1 MVHRSGMNLKVRIMQ
16 FEFDEVGQAIQ
27 EAARRFADEKLLP
40 FYQSREAVDHFD
52 RDLLKEMGS
61 LGLVAPDLPEEYG
74 GIGAS
79 GLTQGA
85 VIEEIGRGDLNIA
98 YIQLLGSL
106 IGGVI
111 AQFASKDLATEYLP
125 KLAAGKI
132 IPSLGLTEPRGG
144 TDAAN
149 LQLRAR
155 RDGGDWV
162 IDGEKASISC
172 ANQADFVLV
181 AARTGDINEGAR
193 GITAFLIDL
202 DAPGVSRSNYNDLG
216 SISVGRG
223 SIWFD
228 SVRVPDTRRVGDVGM
243 GFIRVMQG
251 FDYSRALI
259 ALQCLGSARASID
272 ETWSY
277 ITDREAFGGPLAQFQ
292 GVTFPLAEADAQVRA
307 ARLLAYECLW
317 LREQGKPH
325 TKEAAM
331 VKWMGPKI
339 SVDAIHQCLLTH
351 GHLGYSRDLPHQQR
365 LRDVMG
371 LEIGDGTAQV
381 SKMIVARETVGR
393 VAIQYAKK

>member
-1 MVHRSGMNLKVRIMQ
+1 MNLKGRIMH
-16 FEFDEVGQAIQ
+16 FEFDEVGEAIR

-52 RDLLKEMGS
+52 RDLLKEMGG

-125 KLAAGKI
+125 KLAAGEI

-155 RDGGDWV
+155 RDGSDWI

-181 AARTGDINEGAR
+181 AARTGDVDEGAR

-228 SVRVPDTRRVGDVGM
+228 HVRVPDARRVGDVGM

>member
-1 MVHRSGMNLKVRIMQ
+1 MNLKGRIMH
-16 FEFDEVGQAIQ
+16 FEFDEVGEAIR

-40 FYQSREAVDHFD
+40 YYQSREAVDHFD
-52 RDLLKEMGS
+52 RDLLKEMGG

-85 VIEEIGRGDLNIA
+85 VIEEIGRGDLNVA

-125 KLAAGKI
+125 KLAAGEI

-155 RDGGDWV
+155 RDGSDWI

-181 AARTGDINEGAR
+181 AARTGDVDEGAR

-228 SVRVPDTRRVGDVGM
+228 NVRVPDARRVGDVGM

>member
-1 MVHRSGMNLKVRIMQ
+1 MNLKGRIMH
-16 FEFDEVGQAIQ
+16 FEFDEVGEAIR

-40 FYQSREAVDHFD
+40 YYQSREAVDHFD
-52 RDLLKEMGS
+52 RDLLKEMGG

-125 KLAAGKI
+125 KLAAGEI

-155 RDGGDWV
+155 RDGSDWI

-181 AARTGDINEGAR
+181 AARTGDVDEGAR

-202 DAPGVSRSNYNDLG
+202 DAPSISRSNYNDLG

-228 SVRVPDTRRVGDVGM
+228 NVRVPDARRVGDVGM

>member
-1 MVHRSGMNLKVRIMQ
+1 MH
-16 FEFDEVGQAIQ
+16 FEFDEVGEAIR

-40 FYQSREAVDHFD
+40 YYQSREAVDHFD
-52 RDLLKEMGS
+52 RDLLKEMGG

-125 KLAAGKI
+125 KLAAGEI

-155 RDGGDWV
+155 RDGSDWI

-181 AARTGDINEGAR
+181 AARTGDVDEGAR

-202 DAPGVSRSNYNDLG
+202 DAPSISRSNYNDLG

-228 SVRVPDTRRVGDVGM
+228 NVRVPDARRVGDVGM

>member
-1 MVHRSGMNLKVRIMQ
+1 MNLKGRIMHL
-16 FEFDEVGQAIQ
+16 EFDEVGEAIR

-40 FYQSREAVDHFD
+40 FYQSREAIDHFD

-125 KLAAGKI
+125 KLAAGEI

-155 RDGGDWV
+155 RDGNDWI

-181 AARTGDINEGAR
+181 AARTGDVDEGAR

-228 SVRVPDTRRVGDVGM
+228 NVRVPDARRVGDVGM

>member
-1 MVHRSGMNLKVRIMQ
+1 MQ

-52 RDLLKEMGS
+52 RDLLKEMGG
-61 LGLVAPDLPEEYG
+61 LGLVAPDLPEQYG

-111 AQFASKDLATEYLP
+111 AQFASKDLATQYLP
-125 KLAAGKI
+125 KLAAGEI

-155 RDGGDWV
+155 RDGSDWI

-181 AARTGDINEGAR
+181 AARTGDVNEGAR

-228 SVRVPDTRRVGDVGM
+228 SVRVPDRRRVGDVGM

>member
-1 MVHRSGMNLKVRIMQ
+1 MH
-16 FEFDEVGQAIQ
+16 FEFDEVGEAIR
-27 EAARRFADEKLLP
+27 EAARRFADKKLLP
-40 FYQSREAVDHFD
+40 YYQSREAVDHFD
-52 RDLLKEMGS
+52 RDLLKEMGG

-125 KLAAGKI
+125 KLAAGEI

-155 RDGGDWV
+155 RDGSDWV

-228 SVRVPDTRRVGDVGM
+228 SVRVPDARRVGDVGM

-393 VAIQYAKK
+393 VAIQYANK

>member
-1 MVHRSGMNLKVRIMQ
+1 MH
-16 FEFDEVGQAIQ
+16 FEFDEVGEAIR

-40 FYQSREAVDHFD
+40 YYQSREAVDHFD
-52 RDLLKEMGS
+52 RDLLKEMGG

-85 VIEEIGRGDLNIA
+85 VIEEIGRGDLNVA

-125 KLAAGKI
+125 KLAAGEI

-155 RDGGDWV
+155 RDGSDWV

-228 SVRVPDTRRVGDVGM
+228 SVRIPDTRRVGDVGM

-272 ETWSY
+272 
-277 ITDREAFGGPLAQFQ
+277 
-292 GVTFPLAEADAQVRA
+292 
-307 ARLLAYECLW
+307 
-317 LREQGKPH
+317 
-325 TKEAAM
+325 
-331 VKWMGPKI
+331 
-339 SVDAIHQCLLTH
+339 
-351 GHLGYSRDLPHQQR
+351 
-365 LRDVMG
+365 
-371 LEIGDGTAQV
+371 
-381 SKMIVARETVGR
+381 
-393 VAIQYAKK
+393 

>member
-1 MVHRSGMNLKVRIMQ
+1 MNLKGRIMH
-16 FEFDEVGQAIQ
+16 FEFDEVGEAIR

-40 FYQSREAVDHFD
+40 YYQSREAVDHFD
-52 RDLLKEMGS
+52 RDLLKEMGG

-85 VIEEIGRGDLNIA
+85 VIEEIGRGDLNVA

-125 KLAAGKI
+125 KLAAGEI

-155 RDGGDWV
+155 RDGTDWI

-181 AARTGDINEGAR
+181 AARTGDVDEGAR

-228 SVRVPDTRRVGDVGM
+228 NVRVPDARRVGDVGM